1 MAKDSP
7 PDPLSMEAAEEVLRR
22 IFGDDLAG
30 CPVTL
35 DEIARVIHQGIGQ
48 GTDQQKELIEMYEK
62 AIEAV
67 NLLST
72 PPGPAEVSNP
82 EQLRS
87 LLGDR
92 LDAIL
97 KLTQKVMSTTALLR
111 QTSESQDTGK

>member
-1 MAKDSP
+1 MGKESA
-7 PDPLSMEAAEEVLRR
+7 PDRLSTEIAEEVLRR
-22 IFGDDLAG
+22 IYGDDLAG

-35 DEIARVIHQGIGQ
+35 DEIARVIAQGAQ
-48 GTDQQKELIEMYEK
+48 QRNDQHRELIEMYEK
-62 AIEAV
+62 AIEAL

-72 PPGPAEVSNP
+72 PPGPSDVTSP

-97 KLTQKVMSTTALLR
+97 KLTQKVMETTALVR
-111 QTSESQDTGK
+111 KAP

>member
-7 PDPLSMEAAEEVLRR
+7 PDRLSTEIAEEVLRR

-35 DEIARVIHQGIGQ
+35 EEIARVIAEGSQQ
-48 GTDQQKELIEMYEK
+48 RTDQQRELVEMYEK
-62 AIEAV
+62 AIEAL

-72 PPGPAEVSNP
+72 PPGPSDVSSP

-97 KLTQKVMSTTALLR
+97 KLTQKVMETTALLR
-111 QTSESQDTGK
+111 KPTDG

>member
-1 MAKDSP
+1 MGKDSQA
-7 PDPLSMEAAEEVLRR
+7 DRLSTEIAEEVLRR

-35 DEIARVIHQGIGQ
+35 DEIARVIAEGAQQ
-48 GTDQQKELIEMYEK
+48 RNDQQRELIEMYEK
-62 AIEAV
+62 AIEAL

-72 PPGPAEVSNP
+72 PPGTSEVSNP

-97 KLTQKVMSTTALLR
+97 KLTQKVMETTTLLR
-111 QTSESQDTGK
+111 KT

>member
-1 MAKDSP
+1 MQMGKDSP
-7 PDPLSMEAAEEVLRR
+7 PDRLSIEIAEEVLRR

-35 DEIARVIHQGIGQ
+35 DEIAGVIAQGAPQRNDNQ
-48 GTDQQKELIEMYEK
+48 GELIEMYEK
-62 AIEAV
+62 AIEAL

-72 PPGPAEVSNP
+72 PPGPTDVSSP

-92 LDAIL
+92 LDTIL
-97 KLTQKVMSTTALLR
+97 KLTQKVMETTALLR
-111 QTSESQDTGK
+111 KSSES